1 MAEAP
6 TGRRLANPELR
17 RRRLFGV
24 LPSLLTLGN
33 GACGF
38 GAITFAAKVGPDTTM
53 ENTLYIAALLIFAA
67 MVFDARWPARAAFQ
81 TDERLRRPAR
91 QLVRRD

>member
-6 TGRRLANPELR
+6 SGRRVANPELR

-53 ENTLYIAALLIFAA
+53 AGTFAVA
-67 MVFDARWPARAAFQ
+67 D
-81 TDERLRRPAR
+81 
-91 QLVRRD
+91 